1 METLAES
8 TPKADTDTRKLRPEV
23 ERFLGRVVVPALVNR
38 YIKEL
43 KGWWC
48 PHS

>member
-1 METLAES
+1 
-8 TPKADTDTRKLRPEV
+8 LRPEV